1 MTAALHGVL
10 AATEL
15 EDTNL
20 VAAAVRKHG
29 GLDGGAFNHG
39 LARLDGAVF
48 SGNEKNVVQGHFG
61 AGFGFEGFNLD
72 GVANGNAIL
81 LAAGTDDCVH
91 EKLT

>member
-61 AGFGFEGFNLD
+61 AGFGFDGFNLD
-72 GVANGNAIL
+72 GVARFAPEPNR
-81 LAAGTDDCVH
+81 
-91 EKLT
+91 LTKPFYIKGKSV